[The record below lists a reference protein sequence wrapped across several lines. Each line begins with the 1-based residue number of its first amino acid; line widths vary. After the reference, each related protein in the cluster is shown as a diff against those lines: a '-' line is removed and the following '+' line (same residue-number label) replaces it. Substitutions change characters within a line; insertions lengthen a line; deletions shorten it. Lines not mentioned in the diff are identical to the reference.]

1 MTTLHI
7 NSAIELEQ
15 VLKGVDSLDTPELER
30 FLAQVSALLA
40 RRKAPSI
47 PQREAVLLQHINRPL
62 LLPAQQLRYQQL
74 SQRLQADNIL
84 PNEYDELLALVDTHE
99 QADAARMQCLFE
111 LAQLRNVSLDT
122 LMQQLGIQT
131 PAPHV

>member
-15 VLKGVDSLDTPELER
+15 VLQGVAKLDTPELER
-30 FLAQVSALLA
+30 FLSQVGILLA

-47 PQREAVLLQHINRPL
+47 PQREAVLLQKINKPL
-62 LLPAQQLRYQQL
+62 LSAPAQTQYQHL
-74 SQRLQADNIL
+74 SQKLHTDTIT
-84 PNEYDELLALVDTHE
+84 PTEHEDLLKLVDSIE
-99 QADAARMQCLFE
+99 QADAERLQALFE
-111 LAQLRNVSLDT
+111 LAQLRNLPLDT

>member
-15 VLKGVDSLDTPELER
+15 VLQGVEKLDTPELER
-30 FLAQVSALLA
+30 FLSQVGILLA

-47 PQREAVLLQHINRPL
+47 PQREVVLLQKINKPL
-62 LLPAQQLRYQQL
+62 LSVPVQTRYQQL
-74 SQRLQADNIL
+74 SQKLQTDNIT
-84 PNEYDELLALVDTHE
+84 PTEHEDLLKLVDSVE
-99 QADAARMQCLFE
+99 QADAERMQSLFE
-111 LAQLRNVSLDT
+111 LAQLRNLPLDT

-131 PAPHV
+131 PAPYV

>member
-15 VLKGVDSLDTPELER
+15 VLQGVEKLDTPELER
-30 FLAQVSALLA
+30 FLSQVGILLA

-47 PQREAVLLQHINRPL
+47 PQREAVLLQKINKPL
-62 LLPAQQLRYQQL
+62 LSVPVQMHYQQL
-74 SQRLQADNIL
+74 SQKLQTDAITQTEHED
-84 PNEYDELLALVDTHE
+84 LLNLVDSVE
-99 QADAARMQCLFE
+99 QADAERMQSLFE
-111 LAQLRNVSLDT
+111 LAQLRNLPLDT

-131 PAPHV
+131 PAPYV